1 MRDESPRATD
11 ASVSREVAAL
21 LAAVQRSGETGPA
34 AEQRALDAFR
44 AARDEGALVPV
55 SPLRRRRRDDWRPV
69 ERLRFVRS
77 ARAMIAGFAAAV
89 TLGGVAVAAGSGP
102 TPTPFD
108 DDGRDRT
115 RPAHPVRSAST
126 AHDAPGSPQP
136 GAPTPAAGR
145 TQQEPTDPPGA
156 GRSAGH
162 PSQAQ
167 DDEAHCR
174 AHRMARGR
182 GKAADATAFDRLEAA
197 AGGASAVPGYCDGLL
212 GPKTSKETGRTD
224 KGKPK
229 APDPGEQTSESVK
242 GARNGV
248 RRDSTGR

>member
-11 ASVSREVAAL
+11 APVSREVAAL

-34 AEQRALDAFR
+34 AEQRALGAFR
-44 AARDEGALVPV
+44 AARDEGALAPV
-55 SPLRRRRRDDWRPV
+55 SPLRRRRRDDWRRV

-77 ARAMIAGFAAAV
+77 ARTMIAGFAAAA
-89 TLGGVAVAAGSGP
+89 TLGGVAVAAGSGAM
-102 TPTPFD
+102 PTPFD

-115 RPAHPVRSAST
+115 RPAHPARSAST
-126 AHDAPGSPQP
+126 APDEPGSPQS
-136 GAPTPAAGR
+136 GAPTPAEGR
-145 TQQEPTDPPGA
+145 THQRPTDPPGS

-162 PSQAQ
+162 PDQAQ

-174 AHRMARGR
+174 AYRVAPGK

-212 GPKTSKETGRTD
+212 GPKTSKEKGRTD
-224 KGKPK
+224 KRKPEV
-229 APDPGEQTSESVK
+229 PDPGQTSESVK
-242 GARNGV
+242 GARNGAQS
-248 RRDSTGR
+248 DSTAR